1 MPGRRLTILLLLV
14 GGLLAAPSC
23 RAAGAPEPPAEAVIG
38 DLPFQNGDEPN
49 RILLDL
55 APEGGTPFVMM
66 LDTGASQSILT
77 PLMARKLGVTVRRQK
92 SSPYR
97 RATRL
102 GRDLQFWIDTQS
114 SDTGSKTGWEYGLL
128 GGDFLDH
135 FVVEIDFP
143 RRRVRFL
150 DPKKY
155 QVPEG
160 VDAPDERVLPVKI
173 VGSRVA
179 VPIELGG
186 ATLQLALDTGAPD
199 TMILSGPAARKA
211 GIDVDSLPDFGTA
224 GSVLGPVEQRIYE
237 ATDLRLAG
245 FSFAPIPV
253 IVAPKGW
260 YNQGLGNDSLL
271 GYDVLAQ
278 FVVRIDYP
286 RRRLWLRRATERV
299 TLFGAEYL
307 PSSEVGAM
315 LIPYA
320 KSFYLVRVE
329 PGGPAARF
337 GLREGDAIVA
347 DADEPLVVGEVAER
361 IRAGQ
366 ELAVRRREDGTW
378 RQLSLP
384 AAKPTAKE

>member
-1 MPGRRLTILLLLV
+1 MPTGRLPILLLLG
-14 GGLLAAPSC
+14 GGLLAAPPC
-23 RAAGAPEPPAEAVIG
+23 RGAGAPEPPAEAVVG

-66 LDTGASQSILT
+66 LDTGASESILT
-77 PLMARKLGVTVRRQK
+77 PLMARRLGVTVRRQK

-135 FVVEIDFP
+135 FVVELDFP
-143 RRRVRFL
+143 GRRVRFL

-155 QVPEG
+155 RVPER

-173 VGSRVA
+173 VGSRIA

-237 ATDLRLAG
+237 AADLRLAG

-278 FVVRIDYP
+278 FVMRIDYP
-286 RRRLWLRRATERV
+286 RRRLWLKRTSERV
-299 TLFGAEYL
+299 TLFGREYL

-315 LIPYA
+315 LIPFS
-320 KSFYLVRVE
+320 KSLYLVRVE

-337 GLREGDAIVA
+337 GLRERDAIVPH
-347 DADEPLVVGEVAER
+347 ADEPLVVGEVAER

-366 ELAVRRREDGTW
+366 ELTVSRREGGTW
-378 RQLSLP
+378 HQLSLP
-384 AAKPTAKE
+384 AGKPSAKE